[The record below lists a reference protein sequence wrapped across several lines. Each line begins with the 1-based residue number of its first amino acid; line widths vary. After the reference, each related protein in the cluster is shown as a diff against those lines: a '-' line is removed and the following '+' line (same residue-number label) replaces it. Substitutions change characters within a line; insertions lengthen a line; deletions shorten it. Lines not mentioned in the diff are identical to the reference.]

1 MKNFNLS
8 WTKYAPLEN
17 ESSVTDPLAFDYFA
31 QILGNVVLPSFTYVQ
46 LIHYAVQQK
55 LTQHRK
61 ATIFQ

>member
-31 QILGNVVLPSFTYVQ
+31 QLLGNIVLPSFTTRTSRARYYSMVCYG
-46 LIHYAVQQK
+46 IYISK
-55 LTQHRK
+55 K
-61 ATIFQ
+61 